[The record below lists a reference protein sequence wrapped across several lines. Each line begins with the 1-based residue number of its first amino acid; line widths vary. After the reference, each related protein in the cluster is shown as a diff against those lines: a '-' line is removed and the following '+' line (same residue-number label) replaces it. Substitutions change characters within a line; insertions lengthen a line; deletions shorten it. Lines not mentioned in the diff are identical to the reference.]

1 MIRKPHL
8 AALCFALL
16 TFLIEIVETGP
27 IWSSASAADTAVKS
41 AVAPKGTTALEQVRS
56 TIDAVI
62 QIVESLPGDINK
74 TERRAKLRAL
84 LDQRFDFDEMSRRS
98 LGPAWGA
105 RTPEEQAEFVKLFSE
120 LLARTYLSR
129 VEEVRPGMV
138 VFGKE
143 PADAETGDGAR
154 VTVKSKIKSKGD
166 TFPLDYKLINQAN
179 NWRVYDVVI
188 ENIGLVSNYRN
199 EFAGI
204 IRKDDFSG
212 LLKQLRTKIE
222 AKA

>member
-1 MIRKPHL
+1 MKRQSRLAVIGLSLLAVSTLVAPLAWAPSAL
-8 AALCFALL
+8 AAD
-16 TFLIEIVETGP
+16 P
-27 IWSSASAADTAVKS
+27 ADKS
-41 AVAPKGTTALEQVRS
+41 VVSPKNMTALEQVKK
-56 TIDAVI
+56 TIDEVI
-62 QIVESLPGDINK
+62 QIVEALPGDKNK

-138 VFGKE
+138 VFGNE
-143 PADAETGDGAR
+143 PADAETGDGAKA
-154 VTVKSKIKSKGD
+154 TVKTKIKSKGD
-166 TFPLDYKLINQAN
+166 TFPLDYKLMNQKS
-179 NWRVYDVVI
+179 NWRVYDVII
-188 ENIGLVSNYRN
+188 ENIGLISNYRN

-204 IRKDDFSG
+204 IRKNEFSG
-212 LLKQLRTKIE
+212 LIKQLNEKIA
-222 AKA
+222 AKS